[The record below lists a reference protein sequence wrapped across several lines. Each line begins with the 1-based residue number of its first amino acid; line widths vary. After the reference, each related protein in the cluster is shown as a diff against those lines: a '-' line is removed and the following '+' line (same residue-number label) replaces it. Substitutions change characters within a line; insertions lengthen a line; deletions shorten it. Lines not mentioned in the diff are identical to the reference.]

1 MKIKHVGI
9 KLLEKG
15 IPRADYDVLNTAGE
29 KIGHFVNGVRSPVI
43 GNIGIGMAY
52 VGIKYA
58 VPETEVLVQIRN
70 KQVKAKV
77 VKLPFYDL
85 KKWGRRREA

>member
-1 MKIKHVGI
+1 VKIKHVGI

-15 IPRADYDVLNTAGE
+15 IPRADYEILNSAGE
-29 KIGHFVNGVRSPVI
+29 KIGYMVNGVRSPVI
-43 GNIGIGMAY
+43 GNVGVGMGF
-52 VGIKYA
+52 VDIKYA
-58 VPETEVLVQIRN
+58 VPETEVLVQIRK

-77 VKLPFYDL
+77 VKLPFYDP